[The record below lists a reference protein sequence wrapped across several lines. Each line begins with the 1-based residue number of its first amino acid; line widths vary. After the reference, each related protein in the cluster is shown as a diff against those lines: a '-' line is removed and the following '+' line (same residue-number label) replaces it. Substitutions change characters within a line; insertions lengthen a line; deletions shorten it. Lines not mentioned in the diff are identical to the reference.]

1 MSQEHTSP
9 RITKEAWGQLQIEGV
24 GTLKDA
30 KLWPGGGRE
39 WNWKE
44 TGTEH
49 KPGIQVADVEELVQN
64 GAEVVVLSR
73 GRTGILGVKDETLNW
88 LDDHDVEVEVLR
100 TPKAIEEYNRL
111 AGERKVGALIHSTC

>member
-1 MSQEHTSP
+1 MSDKQTSP
-9 RITKEAWGQLQIEGV
+9 LITNDAWGRLEV
-24 GTLKDA
+24 ENLGTLKDA

-44 TGTEH
+44 TGTDH

-64 GAEVVVLSR
+64 GADVVILSR
-73 GRTGILGVKDETLNW
+73 GRTGILGVTNETLSW
-88 LDDHDVEVEVLR
+88 LEERGVEIEVLR

-111 AGERKVGALIHSTC
+111 AGKRNVGALIHSTC

>member
-1 MSQEHTSP
+1 MTQRDTSP
-9 RITKEAWGQLQIEGV
+9 RITGDAWGRLEVEDV

-73 GRTGILGVKDETLNW
+73 GRTGILGVTDETLSW
-88 LDDHDVEVEVLR
+88 LEERGVEVAVLR

>member
-1 MSQEHTSP
+1 MSDKQTSP
-9 RITKEAWGQLQIEGV
+9 LITGDAWGRLEV
-24 GTLKDA
+24 ENLGTLKDA

-49 KPGIQVADVEELVQN
+49 RPGIQIADVEELVQH

-73 GRTGILGVKDETLNW
+73 GRTGILGVTDETLSW
-88 LDDHDVEVEVLR
+88 LEDRGVEVEVLR
-100 TPKAIEEYNRL
+100 TPRAIEEYNRL
-111 AGERKVGALIHSTC
+111 AAERKVGALIHSTC

>member
-1 MSQEHTSP
+1 MSDKQTSP
-9 RITKEAWGQLQIEGV
+9 LITGDAWGRLEV
-24 GTLKDA
+24 ENLGTLKDA

-49 KPGIQVADVEELVQN
+49 RPGIQIADVEELVQH

-73 GRTGILGVKDETLNW
+73 GRTGILGVTDETLSW
-88 LDDHDVEVEVLR
+88 LKERGVEVEMLR
-100 TPKAIEEYNRL
+100 TPKAIDEYNRL
-111 AGERKVGALIHSTC
+111 AGERNVGALIHSTC